1 MTKLS
6 FDLRSGRWIASLAIG
21 ALCVALT
28 APSTTAGPVQC
39 QVQHGD
45 IVISQ
50 NGNFWLIQASNHAIL
65 QCQSFDI
72 ASFETVQFLQPG
84 SLARVLMRITDND
97 VTNIDGT
104 LLANGFVFFANPA
117 GIIFGNN
124 AVVNVGGIYA
134 AAGNITNSNF
144 INDINT
150 FTLNGPVTN
159 NGQIVANHAV
169 HLLGQTVANHGT
181 IIAGNGGVITM
192 ISASGVTLTPVGGG
206 VSVQLTGGGGTVAG
220 TTGVTNTG
228 TLSVTNGQVVLGAG
242 DLWAMAI
249 NNSGTIDASGSEV
262 VFTAASGDIEHTG
275 AIVAHEVTMTVGNAY
290 DIRLGSNGVAP
301 TVDTTGDQTYDGS
314 VILIDDVELMAGGSA
329 TIHFTDTVDA
339 LTAGGQSLNVEAG
352 TIDFDGNVGSIT
364 ALKSLEVVGYAKV
377 AGDVT
382 TTNGILFDGNVVF
395 DGTGAQTA
403 DAGTGVLDIN
413 GNVTKAT
420 NDLTLKGTTIE
431 LGGAL
436 TQATTGDLNLMG
448 NVVFDGSGD
457 QTALAG
463 GILDIDGNV
472 TKATD
477 DLTLQ
482 GTTIKLGGALT
493 QATTGDLNL
502 MGEVVLDRTGNQS
515 VVAGD
520 VLTADG
526 DMHKTGA
533 GNLTLAGNVGIDL
546 NGDVD
551 VVNGSLTIQ
560 DDFSVEGDL
569 TASDNITL
577 MGDGILDGAGN
588 QRIDAV
594 TGSLWAQESLT
605 KTMGGNLTLGGGAGI
620 RLDGAVDVRAGDLT
634 VEDDVQINGGLITT
648 SGDQT
653 YEGEVDLGHDTLFEG
668 DDILFEGAIHG
679 HAFDLSVDADTTTF
693 QDIIEAVGHLF
704 VDGVTFIGG
713 DITVL
718 DGMEFGDAV
727 ILIGNADL
735 IDLGVVGIIFRSTI
749 DGPFLLFIKTGGD
762 ALFQGDIGVNAA
774 LAGFETDVA
783 GFMLFDDAVFEIHST
798 GDVIFN
804 QALNSV
810 PAFATIGS
818 TGHLRIFAANFTM
831 GQNQKL
837 TVLGDLLIDL
847 LGGTATLGDIN
858 TLGDLIVN
866 AGQIFLLS
874 REPGFVIDAF
884 GNIIFDLG
892 LDFVA
897 GGRFFFSVNPIV
909 LGGGIVLFANPN
921 GDGDA
926 LGTLQGFIMRA
937 FGQEITSADL
947 MHSHGVFFDL
957 TAQGPTNA
965 NVAVTIAGAVVRE
978 SETEKIEQGLT
989 LGATAVEELLRNLRI
1004 RARSLTAPEEQS
1016 LSAGRALFDDS
1027 GETRVDFPS
1036 DIHTILLDRMHPT
1049 LTQGSLDR
1057 YKQLAPVDAPNDVR
1071 DRLKVAWNDY
1081 QDTADR
1087 AKEATTP
1094 EGFVV
1099 YLVRVANRVA
1109 LADLRLL
1116 DQVLQ
1121 ELSIAGPT
1129 RYELSRPRGFILD
1142 DFKPPVTQ
1150 SFFQDVLEAVRTMPE
1165 QGE

>member
-6 FDLRSGRWIASLAIG
+6 FDVCSGRWIASLAIG

-28 APSTTAGPVQC
+28 APSTTAGPVGC
-39 QVQHGD
+39 VVITPGAGIIHLPGGGHGAEWHFH
-45 IVISQ
+45 Q
-50 NGNFWLIQASNHAIL
+50 TAATAIL
-65 QCQSFDI
+65 QCLSFNI
-72 ASFETVQFLQPG
+72 GPGETARFIQPG
-84 SLARVLMRITDND
+84 SSYRVLTRT
-97 VTNIDGT
+97 TNNAGININGY
-104 LLANGFVFFANPA
+104 LLADQFVFFTNPL
-117 GIIFGNN
+117 GITFGNT

-134 AAGNITNSNF
+134 AAGDITNSDF
-144 INDINT
+144 INDNNFTFFLENSVEVMNGAVINAAT
-150 FTLNGPVTN
+150 
-159 NGQIVANHAV
+159 AV
-169 HLLGQTVANHGT
+169 HLIGQHVINRGTIHVANGVVTMLAGDTVTITEFNNGANVSVTISGGSGSGT
-181 IIAGNGGVITM
+181 GVIND
-192 ISASGVTLTPVGGG
+192 
-206 VSVQLTGGGGTVAG
+206 
-220 TTGVTNTG
+220 TTGVIDAPG
-228 TLSVTNGQVVLGAG
+228 SQVILGAG
-242 DLWAMAI
+242 DLYSLAVHHRGVLNAG
-249 NNSGTIDASGSEV
+249 N
-262 VFTAASGDIEHTG
+262 
-275 AIVAHEVTMTVGNAY
+275 VTMFG
-290 DIRLGSNGVAP
+290 DDGIRLDSNV
-301 TVDTTGDQTYDGS
+301 TTSEFQTYEDAVTIGND
-314 VILIDDVELMAGGSA
+314 ITLTAGQNA
-329 TIHFTDTVDA
+329 TVWFQDTVDA
-339 LTAGGQSLNVEAG
+339 LAAGVQSLTVEAG
-352 TIDFDGNVGSIT
+352 TTDFDGNVGSSK
-364 ALKSLEVVGYAKV
+364 ALESLTVHGLAEV

-382 TTNGILFDGNVVF
+382 TTDGILFDGNVDF
-395 DGTGAQTA
+395 DG
-403 DAGTGVLDIN
+403 DGV
-413 GNVTKAT
+413 
-420 NDLTLKGTTIE
+420 
-431 LGGAL
+431 
-436 TQATTGDLNLMG
+436 
-448 NVVFDGSGD
+448 
-457 QTALAG
+457 
-463 GILDIDGNV
+463 
-472 TKATD
+472 
-477 DLTLQ
+477 
-482 GTTIKLGGALT
+482 
-493 QATTGDLNL
+493 
-502 MGEVVLDRTGNQS
+502 NQS
-515 VVAGD
+515 VDA
-520 VLTADG
+520 
-526 DMHKTGA
+526 GA
-533 GNLTLAGNVGIDL
+533 GELRINGDAMKAEGDLTLAGDDGIDL
-546 NGDVD
+546 DGSVNVD
-551 VVNGSLTIQ
+551 DGSLTIQ

-569 TASDNITL
+569 TASHNITL
-577 MGDGILDGAGN
+577 MGDGTLDGAGN

-605 KTMGGNLTLGGGAGI
+605 KTTGGNLTLGGGAGI

-634 VEDDVQINGGLITT
+634 VEDDVEINGGLITT

-653 YEGEVDLGHDTLFEG
+653 YEGDVDLGHDTLFEG

-679 HAFDLSVDADTTTF
+679 HAFDLSVDADTTRF

-735 IDLGVVGIIFRSTI
+735 IDLGVIGIIFRSTI
-749 DGPFLLFIKTGGD
+749 DGPFLLFIQTGGD
-762 ALFQGDIGVNAA
+762 ALFQGDIGVNQA

-818 TGHLRIFAANFTM
+818 TGHLQIFAANFTM

-837 TVLGDLLIDL
+837 TVLGNLLIDL
-847 LGGTATLGDIN
+847 LGGTAILGDIN

-937 FGQEITSADL
+937 FGQQITPSDMVNL
-947 MHSHGVFFDL
+947 DGVFLDL

-978 SETEKIEQGLT
+978 SQTEKIEQGLT
-989 LGATAVEELLRNLRI
+989 LGATAVEELLRSLRI
-1004 RARSLTAPEEQS
+1004 SARPLTAPEEQA
-1016 LSAGRALFDDS
+1016 LAAGRALFDDS

-1036 DIHTILLDRMHPT
+1036 DVHTILLDRMHPT

-1071 DRLKVAWNDY
+1071 DRLEVAWADY

-1087 AKEATTP
+1087 ANEATTP

-1099 YLVRVANRVA
+1099 YLVRVENRVA

-1121 ELSIAGPT
+1121 ELAIAGPT
-1129 RYELSRPRGFILD
+1129 RYELSKPRGYILD

-1150 SFFQDVLEAVRTMPE
+1150 RFFQDVLEALRTMPE